1 MPRKNK
7 CLLMVLTRIRLK
19 VKEKTMDFPV
29 SINNPQ
35 ASPEAQGLGGAA
47 RSSREAPPPF
57 MMGGWVTLAMPVRR
71 YLASSLLLSSA

>member
-7 CLLMVLTRIRLK
+7 CLLMVLTRIGLK
-19 VKEKTMDFPV
+19 VKEKTVDFPV

-47 RSSREAPPPF
+47 
-57 MMGGWVTLAMPVRR
+57 WVPEKRPHH
-71 YLASSLLLSSA
+71 S